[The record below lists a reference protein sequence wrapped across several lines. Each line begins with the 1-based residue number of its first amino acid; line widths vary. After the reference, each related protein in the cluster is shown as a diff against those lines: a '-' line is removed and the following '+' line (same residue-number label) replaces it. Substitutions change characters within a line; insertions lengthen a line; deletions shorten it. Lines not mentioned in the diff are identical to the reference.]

1 MQDSSVPSPCLWMS
15 RRGASRAL
23 SPQRLGRILGA
34 APLPGAGASGR
45 GRGVSRPA
53 LCAALLWRRHCCCAG
68 FLLGPVPRTPRAG
81 GQTSLLSLARPGSGA
96 APSLQ
101 ALLCPRPLEHLQV
114 SGASVVD
121 CLFHTQHSYAY
132 THMHA
137 HSTQKHTNHMSARTQ
152 HSQTH
157 KPHVC
162 THAALTNTPHV
173 CTHAA
178 HTNTQIT
185 CMHARSTHVNAHT
198 CTHCTH
204 VHTHSTHTGTRSATH
219 PCTHSTH
226 MQPHEA
232 LCLTPA
238 GARGGRLQCR
248 ASAPRCPWTLRGFS
262 AQGRTPEALARG
274 CLKASRPA
282 ALLMAGGEKR
292 LGPEG
297 QTEQNHSDSLGAA
310 RAPRGSN
317 TTGFCRARPGLN
329 PTVKWPSLPASQT
342 VARGGL
348 WAAASVGPLAV
359 SWASGSSQRPCSPGR
374 PSLHQLTSKPR

>member
-34 APLPGAGASGR
+34 APLPGAGTSGR

-178 HTNTQIT
+178 HTNTNHMYARTQHSRERTHMHTPHT
-185 CMHARSTHVNAHT
+185 CAHT
-198 CTHCTH
+198 QHTHRNTQCHTP
-204 VHTHSTHTGTRSATH
+204 VHTQHAHAATRG
-219 PCTHSTH
+219 
-226 MQPHEA
+226 A
-232 LCLTPA
+232 LPDPSRSKGRQAAVQSFGSEMPLDPEGLQCPGSDPRGLGKGLSQGLKAGGPA
-238 GARGGRLQCR
+238 DGGRGE
-248 ASAPRCPWTLRGFS
+248 APR
-262 AQGRTPEALARG
+262 A
-274 CLKASRPA
+274 
-282 ALLMAGGEKR
+282 
-292 LGPEG
+292 
-297 QTEQNHSDSLGAA
+297 
-310 RAPRGSN
+310 
-317 TTGFCRARPGLN
+317 
-329 PTVKWPSLPASQT
+329 
-342 VARGGL
+342 
-348 WAAASVGPLAV
+348 
-359 SWASGSSQRPCSPGR
+359 
-374 PSLHQLTSKPR
+374 